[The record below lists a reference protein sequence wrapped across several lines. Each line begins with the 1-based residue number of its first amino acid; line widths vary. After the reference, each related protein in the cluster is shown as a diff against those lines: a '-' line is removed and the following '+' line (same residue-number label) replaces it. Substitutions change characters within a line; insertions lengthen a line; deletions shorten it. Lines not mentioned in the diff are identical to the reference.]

1 LSVSTTYWIA
11 GAGRMGLAIGSLIA
25 ESGAASTL
33 LLIGR
38 KHEPPEHRLMSLA
51 MVAYERNFPG
61 APAGET
67 VVVLAVPDGA
77 VHEVAGVIAA
87 LGSPG
92 PACVALH
99 LSGAL
104 PAGALTALDERG
116 YAVGSLHPLQT
127 VAEPAHGA
135 ERLRGSFFAFEGD
148 AAARRAA
155 AEIVRAAAGRMLEV
169 HAEDK
174 ARYHAACVFA
184 SNYVV
189 ACAAVATRLLADAA
203 GIGEE
208 EAAHALR
215 PLWGGAVSNLEQLGP
230 TAALTGPVRRGDIET
245 VRAHLGALEGST
257 LDLYA
262 ELALE
267 AVRIARRA
275 GLNETA
281 AASIERAIGE
291 SKSGGSGQR

>member
-1 LSVSTTYWIA
+1 MTVSPTFWIA
-11 GAGRMGLAIGSLIA
+11 GTGRMGLAIGTLIA

-33 LLIGR
+33 LFFGH
-38 KHEPPEHRLMSLA
+38 KAQPPQHHLMSLPTVGYA
-51 MVAYERNFPG
+51 RDFPG
-61 APAGET
+61 VPPGGT
-67 VVVLAVPDGA
+67 VIVLAVPDGA
-77 VHEVAGVIAA
+77 VREVAGAIAA
-87 LGSPG
+87 LGQPDAG
-92 PACVALH
+92 CVALH

-104 PAGALTALDERG
+104 PAAALAVLGERG

-127 VAEPAHGA
+127 VADPEQGA
-135 ERLRGSFFAFEGD
+135 ERLRGAFFAFEGD
-148 AAARRAA
+148 PVARRTAA
-155 AEIVRAAAGRMLEV
+155 GIVRAATGRMLEV

-174 ARYHAACVFA
+174 PRYHAACVFA

-203 GIGEE
+203 GIGED
-208 EAAHALR
+208 EAARALR

-230 TAALTGPVRRGDIET
+230 TAALTGPVRRGDSET

>member
-1 LSVSTTYWIA
+1 MSVSQTYWIA

-33 LLIGR
+33 LFIGR
-38 KHEPPEHRLMSLA
+38 KSQPPEHRLMSLSVVGYA
-51 MVAYERNFPG
+51 RDFPG
-61 APAGET
+61 VPPRGT

-77 VHEVAGVIAA
+77 VREVAGAIAA
-87 LGSPG
+87 LGVPG
-92 PACVALH
+92 PGCVALH

-104 PAGALTALDERG
+104 PGGALSALGERG

-127 VAEPAHGA
+127 VADPEQGA
-135 ERLRGSFFAFEGD
+135 KRLRGSFFAFEGEP
-148 AAARRAA
+148 AARRAA
-155 AEIVRAAAGRMLEV
+155 AAIVRAAAGRMLEV

-203 GIGEE
+203 GIDEA
-208 EAAHALR
+208 EAARALR

-245 VRAHLGALEGST
+245 VRAHLDALEGST

-275 GLNETA
+275 GLDASA

>member
-1 LSVSTTYWIA
+1 MMVSPDYWIA
-11 GAGRMGLAIGSLIA
+11 GAGRMGLAIGSLVV

-38 KHEPPEHRLMSLA
+38 RGQPPEHRLMSLSTVEYA
-51 MVAYERNFPG
+51 RDFPG
-61 APAGET
+61 PPPAGT

-77 VHEVAGVIAA
+77 VRAVAGAMAA
-87 LGSPG
+87 LGVPG
-92 PACVALH
+92 PGCVALH

-104 PAGALTALDERG
+104 PAAALADLGEHG

-127 VAEPAHGA
+127 VADPRPGG
-135 ERLRGSFFAFEGD
+135 ERLRGAFFAFEGE

-155 AEIVRAAAGRMLEV
+155 AEIVRAATGRMLEV

-189 ACAAVATRLLADAA
+189 ACTAVATRLLADAA
-203 GIGEE
+203 RIGEE
-208 EAAHALR
+208 EAARALR
-215 PLWGGAVSNLEQLGP
+215 PLWSGAVSNVEQLGP
-230 TAALTGPVRRGDIET
+230 TPALTGPVRRGDVET
-245 VRAHLGALEGST
+245 VRAHLEALEGST

-275 GLNETA
+275 GLSATA

-291 SKSGGSGQR
+291 SKSGGSGHR